1 MSRNRAFVLPCLKRD
16 EKIRIIRFY
25 VWYRRGFSLKQLSY
39 SNEYIKDN
47 IGKESNKQVR
57 RPEYDIEGFGLIRY
71 MGADA

>member
-1 MSRNRAFVLPCLKRD
+1 MYQKRRAY
-16 EKIRIIRFY
+16 I
-25 VWYRRGFSLKQLSY
+25 WYRREFSLKQLTY
-39 SNEYIKDN
+39 GNEYIKVN